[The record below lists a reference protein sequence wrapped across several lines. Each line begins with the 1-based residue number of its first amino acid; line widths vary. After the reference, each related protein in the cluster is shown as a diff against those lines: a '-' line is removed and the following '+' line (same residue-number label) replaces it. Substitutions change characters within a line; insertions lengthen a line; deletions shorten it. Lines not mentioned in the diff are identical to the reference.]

1 MRTRVLWP
9 MVVLAAGLPLL
20 TGCLEGRDV
29 TLHEAGVYKG
39 KVAPLVAVSATP
51 AHQEGLRDRLLMI
64 QTDR

>member
-1 MRTRVLWP
+1 MRTRLLLL
-9 MVVLAAGLPLL
+9 MVVLMAGLPLL
-20 TGCLEGRDV
+20 MGCLEGRDV

-39 KVAPLVAVSATP
+39 KVDPLVELSATP